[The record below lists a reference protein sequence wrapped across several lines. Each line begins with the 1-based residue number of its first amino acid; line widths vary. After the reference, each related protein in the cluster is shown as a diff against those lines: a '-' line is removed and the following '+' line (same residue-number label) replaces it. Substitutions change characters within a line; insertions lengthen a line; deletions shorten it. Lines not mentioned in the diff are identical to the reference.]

1 MFRNALWSIAK
12 GILWFLDG
20 FFDIINKIW
29 RYKFFDNDYVNK
41 IFGGALIVA
50 CSWLILKVVI
60 ELVMNYI
67 VKNDGRGSPLTI
79 YRGVILAIVM
89 MFLINPL
96 FQFGYDFSTKATNAV
111 ITVSGMDKSNGAEG
125 TISKALIRATSY
137 DDEMKQTDKEYLIN
151 NWKKIKINSTEGG
164 FAGIGDCYKYSL
176 NFIMLI
182 ILSVVTVFLLFF
194 VAIQMAKRV
203 MEIALMKIVGPFCC
217 TSLTNNQSKAFETW
231 TKSTMGY
238 FLITIVQF
246 ICIGLLL
253 NMFGSAIKDNGT
265 LTGIFLIIGAL
276 LFALGLLVMGCGLIA
291 IGIPPTPEEFW
302 RIILFIITGIFYV
315 AFWLNLS
322 IFFSIRFKQAATSA
336 LACVAIWLFFSV
348 FYNMIINLVGKALSP
363 SAWASDYQ
371 VIAYQR
377 FMLNLLR
384 FAPSEL
390 FNEATMTLLMPS
402 VRSLGPLTM
411 EQVHGAIP
419 SPLPLGQSLLVVWPQ
434 LTGLIAATVVCFA
447 LSYVSFMRK
456 EVRSR

>member
-1 MFRNALWSIAK
+1 MGSLYTALTNIREAIK
-12 GILWFLDG
+12 PNDPDGAFL
-20 FFDIINKIW
+20 F
-29 RYKFFDNDYVNK
+29 
-41 IFGGALIVA
+41 
-50 CSWLILKVVI
+50 LK
-60 ELVMNYI
+60 
-67 VKNDGRGSPLTI
+67 
-79 YRGVILAIVM
+79 
-89 MFLINPL
+89 L
-96 FQFGYDFSTKATNAV
+96 F
-111 ITVSGMDKSNGAEG
+111 TVSDG
-125 TISKALIRATSY
+125 TLPSFAVFISFLGPLLGISLGFDAINSEQNKGTLSRILSQPIHR
-137 DDEMKQTDKEYLIN
+137 DYLIN
-151 NWKKIKINSTEGG
+151 
-164 FAGIGDCYKYSL
+164 
-176 NFIMLI
+176 
-182 ILSVVTVFLLFF
+182 
-194 VAIQMAKRV
+194 
-203 MEIALMKIVGPFCC
+203 
-217 TSLTNNQSKAFETW
+217 
-231 TKSTMGY
+231 
-238 FLITIVQF
+238 
-246 ICIGLLL
+246 
-253 NMFGSAIKDNGT
+253 
-265 LTGIFLIIGAL
+265 
-276 LFALGLLVMGCGLIA
+276 A
-291 IGIPPTPEEFW
+291 IGIPPTAEEFM
-302 RIILFIITGIFYV
+302 RVVFFLFVSLFYV

>member
-1 MFRNALWSIAK
+1 
-12 GILWFLDG
+12 
-20 FFDIINKIW
+20 
-29 RYKFFDNDYVNK
+29 
-41 IFGGALIVA
+41 
-50 CSWLILKVVI
+50 
-60 ELVMNYI
+60 
-67 VKNDGRGSPLTI
+67 
-79 YRGVILAIVM
+79 
-89 MFLINPL
+89 
-96 FQFGYDFSTKATNAV
+96 
-111 ITVSGMDKSNGAEG
+111 MDKSNGAEG

-276 LFALGLLVMGCGLIA
+276 LFIISTPTRISSLLGQQSGMMSAFGDIQSLMAVGTGINAGLGIAKAGTMSALGMGANVIRSGGSKIA
-291 IGIPPTPEEFW
+291 GGISNMFNG
-302 RIILFIITGIFYV
+302 RSV
-315 AFWLNLS
+315 
-322 IFFSIRFKQAATSA
+322 FFS
-336 LACVAIWLFFSV
+336 
-348 FYNMIINLVGKALSP
+348 
-363 SAWASDYQ
+363 
-371 VIAYQR
+371 
-377 FMLNLLR
+377 
-384 FAPSEL
+384 
-390 FNEATMTLLMPS
+390 
-402 VRSLGPLTM
+402 
-411 EQVHGAIP
+411 
-419 SPLPLGQSLLVVWPQ
+419 
-434 LTGLIAATVVCFA
+434 
-447 LSYVSFMRK
+447 
-456 EVRSR
+456 

>member
-276 LFALGLLVMGCGLIA
+276 LFIISTPTLISSLLGQQSGMMSAFGDIQSLMAVGTGINAGLGIAKAGTMSALGMGANVIRSGDSKIAGGISNMFNGRSGNLTKEQMANVKEKMAQHNNYGANQLIKKYTNENMKKKPSTSFNNSNPYMNPFSMKYNPIRNQYMSNSGL
-291 IGIPPTPEEFW
+291 
-302 RIILFIITGIFYV
+302 
-315 AFWLNLS
+315 
-322 IFFSIRFKQAATSA
+322 
-336 LACVAIWLFFSV
+336 
-348 FYNMIINLVGKALSP
+348 
-363 SAWASDYQ
+363 
-371 VIAYQR
+371 
-377 FMLNLLR
+377 
-384 FAPSEL
+384 
-390 FNEATMTLLMPS
+390 EANS
-402 VRSLGPLTM
+402 N
-411 EQVHGAIP
+411 
-419 SPLPLGQSLLVVWPQ
+419 
-434 LTGLIAATVVCFA
+434 FD
-447 LSYVSFMRK
+447 RK
-456 EVRSR
+456 WY